1 MECET
6 NVLIDDRVAIPVE
19 ELERLLL
26 IKAEYQTI
34 IRIINSY
41 PTYED
46 EECGKLL
53 IKLYKVERK
62 DQDE

>member
-1 MECET
+1 MKDNEKI
-6 NVLIDDRVAIPVE
+6 VMDDRVAIPME

-46 EECGKLL
+46 EE
-53 IKLYKVERK
+53 
-62 DQDE
+62 

>member
-1 MECET
+1 MKDNEKI
-6 NVLIDDRVAIPVE
+6 VMDDRVAIPME

-26 IKAEYQTI
+26 IKAEYRTI

-53 IKLYKVERK
+53 MKLYKVERK

>member
-6 NVLIDDRVAIPVE
+6 NVLIDDRVAIPME

-41 PTYED
+41 PTYD
-46 EECGKLL
+46 DKECGKLL
-53 IKLYKVERK
+53 MRLYKVERK